1 MNWYKRSQVVQET
14 EIEDYFDIGHYN
26 KSWEDNQP
34 ADPKGRKIAL
44 WQSDITG
51 SQFRVK
57 EFDLFSSAVHED
69 EFDESAI
76 MYQGRYDPIKDMVS
90 IIMPVDPNQ
99 ITRIV
104 SSDEI
109 PNRLIRQLEGSFP
122 GASIYAFEYG
132 IPPKVIA

>member
-1 MNWYKRSQVVQET
+1 MNWYKKAQAVQEA

-26 KSWEDNQP
+26 KGWEDDQP
-34 ADPKGRKIAL
+34 TDKKKRKIAL

-51 SQFRVK
+51 SQFKVK

-69 EFDESAI
+69 EFEESAI
-76 MYQGRYDPIKDMVS
+76 MYQGRYDPIKNVVS
-90 IIMPVDPNQ
+90 VNMPVDPNQ

-109 PNRLIRQLEGSFP
+109 PNRLIRQLGSSFP

-132 IPPKVIA
+132 SPPKAVA